1 MGKDH
6 KVARDELDMESIP
19 VSSNGL
25 LLITRDSQE
34 QPREQDK
41 AQQGSC
47 LHKLEL
53 YVPFSFFF
61 SFIF

>member
-6 KVARDELDMESIP
+6 KVARDELDMESIT

-34 QPREQDK
+34 QPREQDRGG
-41 AQQGSC
+41 QTSQ
-47 LHKLEL
+47 
-53 YVPFSFFF
+53 
-61 SFIF
+61 